1 MDRSTKDFTINA
13 QLLGALGSLWQ
24 GTPTIVSPFRY
35 GKTSPIGNEERAAL
49 LASGVVDASG
59 QPVPD
64 IRPALDI
71 LGNADAFTRMYITGA
86 LNAYEYIAYFTA
98 DGRTASLINIKGDV
112 QINCPSIADLFVSMA
127 SQALGSSIYR
137 NATVE
142 ASLTPDEALVFFA
155 MIDLQRRAFLQS
167 LAQSQECTPIS
178 LESSSVEAVLS
189 DPNKSNQWLN
199 NVVSELVAEKNAPAP
214 QVPTALVSLA
224 DKGLVLTTGSTY
236 RLSDDAAVL
245 ARRMLVI
252 DTNVILTSGK
262 MTPDGIVSIAG
273 FTCLQAG
280 VHDLLYFDT
289 SAGTVDI
296 QAVSSAAVLEF
307 IRIFMT
313 DPEALKK
320 LIGPAA
326 QKKSDAAGTEA
337 PATPAAASHR
347 HCTQCGAEVVDGR
360 KFCGKCGAKVS

>member
-13 QLLGALGSLWQ
+13 QLLGGLGSLWQ

-35 GKTSPIGNEERAAL
+35 GKTSPTGNEERAAL
-49 LASGVVDASG
+49 SASGVVDASG

-64 IRPALDI
+64 IRPALDV
-71 LGNADAFTRMYITGA
+71 LGNADAFTRMYIMGG
-86 LNAYEYIAYFTA
+86 LNAYEYIVYFTA

-127 SQALGSSIYR
+127 SQALGSSVYR

-142 ASLTPDEALVFFA
+142 ASLTMDEALVFFA

-167 LAQSQECTPIS
+167 LARSQESIPVS
-178 LESSSVEAVLS
+178 VELSSVETVLS
-189 DPNKSNQWLN
+189 DPDKSYQWLN
-199 NVVSELVAEKNAPAP
+199 NVIRELGSEENAPAP
-214 QVPTALVSLA
+214 DIPAAFASLA
-224 DKGLVLTTGSTY
+224 DRGLVIRTGAAY
-236 RLSDDAAVL
+236 RLSDDVAFL

-252 DTNVILTSGK
+252 DTTVVMTSGQL
-262 MTPDGIVSIAG
+262 TPDGIVSIAG

-280 VHDLLYFDT
+280 VHDLLYFDM
-289 SAGTVDI
+289 SAGTVEF
-296 QAVSSAAVLEF
+296 QAISSAAVLEF

-320 LIGPAA
+320 LVVPTTPIKATIAGQKAQPAPAA
-326 QKKSDAAGTEA
+326 SI
-337 PATPAAASHR
+337 HR
-347 HCTQCGAEVVDGR
+347 HCTQCGAEVADKR